1 MKEDAMTIG
10 VVLGLALAGALLV
23 AGPAQAKEGAPA
35 TGVRRVEKAT
45 FAGGCFWCMEAPF
58 DKLDGVVSVTVGYT
72 GGRTVKPTYEEV
84 SAGGSGH
91 AESIEI
97 VFDPA
102 KIGYD
107 KLLAVFWRNVDPT
120 TPNRQFCDVGTQYRT
135 AIFYH
140 GEEQKRL
147 AEATKKAL
155 EESRRLPGGIATEI
169 VPAAAF
175 WPAEEYHQHYYRR
188 NPVRYKFYRYNCGRD
203 RRLEELW
210 GRDAEHRAAGGRS
223 G

>member
-10 VVLGLALAGALLV
+10 VVLGLALAGVLLA
-23 AGPAQAKEGAPA
+23 AGPAGAKEGGAA
-35 TGVRRVEKAT
+35 AARRVEKAA

-72 GGRTVKPTYEEV
+72 GGRTVRPTYEEV
-84 SAGGSGH
+84 SGGGTGH

-102 KIGYD
+102 KIGY
-107 KLLAVFWRNVDPT
+107 KTLLEVFWRNVDPT

-140 GEEQKRL
+140 GEEQKAL
-147 AEATKKAL
+147 AEASKQAL
-155 EESRRLPGGIATEI
+155 AESKRLPAGIATEI
-169 VPAAAF
+169 VPAGEF
-175 WPAEEYHQHYYRR
+175 WPAEEYHQHYYKK

-210 GRDAEHRAAGGRS
+210 GRDAGHRAAGGRED
-223 G
+223 